1 MQEEYQSQERLK
13 ILAQEEKKELEELRS
28 ARQRQAEAVK
38 MAEDECLR
46 LEAENQK
53 LNQEKKALEQTKLQ
67 AEKEA
72 EKAINE
78 RDEQIQEVVELIK
91 SKEAEIKEKEEQL
104 REATAAAA
112 AAVAA
117 AAAAAEDDAA
127 AAAAAA
133 AAEDDA
139 AAEEDDVEVKV
150 EPDDEEE
157 LKIEPDVDNYYD
169 PGEGLSSEDMEMM
182 SDDTFWFPLPSFSE
196 AKKNRP
202 TEKEVE
208 KVLSIVP
215 DLVGDTIISAM
226 PDTVLTGKPE
236 LVHMYLEAGR
246 LPNWTVIWFVRVLR
260 TINNRSSDA
269 SLFLK
274 AMHMIEAYR
283 QKRFYG

>member
-1 MQEEYQSQERLK
+1 MQEEYQEQERLK

-46 LEAENQK
+46 LETENQK
-53 LNQEKKALEQTKLQ
+53 LNHEMKALEQTKLQ
-67 AEKEA
+67 AEK
-72 EKAINE
+72 AINE
-78 RDEQIQEVVELIK
+78 RDEQLQEVVELIK
-91 SKEAEIKEKEEQL
+91 AKEAEIKEKEEQL
-104 REATAAAA
+104 KEATAAAA

-117 AAAAAEDDAA
+117 AAAAAEHDAA

-133 AAEDDA
+133 AAEEDA
-139 AAEEDDVEVKV
+139 EPEEDVEVKL

-169 PGEGLSSEDMEMM
+169 PGEGLSSEDMEIMN
-182 SDDTFWFPLPSFSE
+182 DDTFWFPLPSFSE

-226 PDTVLTGKPE
+226 PDNVLTGKPE